1 MHKFYKTCLLSSF
14 MILFSA
20 TVSFGAETVHIVKQ
34 GDSLWSIAQH
44 NSVTVD
50 QLRKV
55 NGLKSD
61 NLQIGQRIAVNYQ
74 STPVSST
81 PVTASVTAGSGIY
94 IVKSGD
100 SLWAIARNY
109 NMTVAQLKQL
119 NGLVSDSLKV
129 GQKLNTGSNVKTS
142 SNVNTT
148 PAPAT
153 PSRSGGSTDAARIV
167 EYAAKYIGT
176 PYAYGGQSP
185 SGFDCSGFVGYV
197 FAQFGYSLPRIA
209 ADQYNYGVAV
219 TAGNLEA
226 GDLLFFTCGSSNINH
241 VGIYCGNNR
250 FIHSSSPSSGGV
262 IYSSLQEGYYA
273 NCYAGARRII
283 R

>member
-1 MHKFYKTCLLSSF
+1 MHRFYRTCLLSFF
-14 MILFSA
+14 MILFGA
-20 TVSFGAETVHIVKQ
+20 TVSLGAETVHIVKP

-44 NSVTVD
+44 NGVTVD
-50 QLRKV
+50 QLKQV
-55 NGLKSD
+55 NGLSSN

-74 STPVSST
+74 ITPA
-81 PVTASVTAGSGIY
+81 TASVTAGSGIY

-129 GQKLNTGSNVKTS
+129 GQKLKTGSNVKIS

-148 PAPAT
+148 PAPAAT

-197 FAQFGYSLPRIA
+197 FAQFGYSLPRVA
-209 ADQYNYGVAV
+209 ADQYTYGVAV
-219 TAGNLEA
+219 AAGNLEA

-273 NCYAGARRII
+273 NCYAGAKRII